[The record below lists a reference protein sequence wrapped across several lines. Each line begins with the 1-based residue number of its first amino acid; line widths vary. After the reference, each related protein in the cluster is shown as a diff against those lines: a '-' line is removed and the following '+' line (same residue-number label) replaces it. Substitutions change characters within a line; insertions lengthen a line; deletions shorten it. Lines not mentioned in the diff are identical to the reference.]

1 MDSTATPT
9 ATDILEDVI
18 HPIESTFSPELAR
31 LLLTLRL
38 NDTAQERIRDL
49 LSRNNAGTLS
59 PADRSALDNYLL
71 VGQFLDLLQAKARIS
86 LNNCA
91 MPS

>member
-1 MDSTATPT
+1 MATTSTPT

-18 HPIESTFSPELAR
+18 QPIESTFSPELAR

-38 NDTAQERIRDL
+38 NDAAQERIRDL
-49 LSRNNAGTLS
+49 LSLNNAEALG

-71 VGQFLDLLQAKARIS
+71 VGQFLDLLQAKARVS
-86 LNNCA
+86 LHNRVK
-91 MPS
+91 PS